1 MEVQSVVVQLKAK
14 AESLLHVDSSHLSNA
29 TENSAIL
36 LIGDVAGPAFAPIQQ
51 QLVSGNARHAAALS
65 AALDLV
71 DVESFSP
78 DFVVVWQGVPDEY
91 PRSQAEQLI
100 GRIPLARWVVVFGPW
115 CESIGRTEQLWPV
128 AWSVPL
134 RHAATRIQS
143 ELRQLKTGASPL
155 SATMSRDETFAALH
169 AIPAADRLKDRILT
183 ARISGDDR
191 AFCEFLGDGL
201 AAMGIELTRNND
213 ASLQIL
219 HVSVPDTEI
228 GDTLRACRI
237 QSPDSRIV
245 VISEL
250 MTPRTEQSILAAG
263 ADVTFTQ
270 LRCLTELAE
279 WL

>member
-1 MEVQSVVVQLKAK
+1 MKVQSGAGQLK
-14 AESLLHVDSSHLSNA
+14 AESLLHVDSNHSATATGNA
-29 TENSAIL
+29 AIL
-36 LIGDVAGPAFAPIQQ
+36 LIGDVAAPAFAPIQQ
-51 QLVSGNARHAAALS
+51 RLVSDNARHAATLS
-65 AALDLV
+65 AAMELIE
-71 DVESFSP
+71 VESWSP
-78 DFVVVWQGVPDEY
+78 DFVVVWQGFPDEY

-100 GRIPLARWVVVFGPW
+100 GRIPLARWVVVFGPL

-134 RHAATRIQS
+134 RHAETRIQS
-143 ELRQLKTGASPL
+143 ELRQLQHGAALLP
-155 SATMSRDETFAALH
+155 ATMSRDETFAALH
-169 AIPAADRLKDRILT
+169 TIPPAAELAAHSLT
-183 ARISGDDR
+183 ARISSDDG
-191 AFCEFLGDGL
+191 AFCDFLRDGL
-201 AAMGIELTRNND
+201 AAMSIDVTGGG

-219 HVSVPDTEI
+219 HVSVPDARTCDSI
-228 GDTLRACRI
+228 RACRG

-250 MTPRTEQSILAAG
+250 MTPQTEQTCLAAG